1 MMHRFTFLLC
11 ALTLTLSPFGLHA
24 QSSSP
29 IKAKVAEQ
37 LEAIQQDVM
46 DLQNAV
52 LAYHETGHCVGCQ
65 NKVSKLENHIAD
77 VAWFLAS
84 EKPSYLRLHLA
95 PSVNTLQ
102 TWLNEPDAV
111 SNVHHVLGDLM
122 TRSAYEFLLLGD
134 VKWDASF
141 WARAQDAW
149 PRERATLGLS
159 AQALKR
165 ADRGFKKAVRGR

>member
-11 ALTLTLSPFGLHA
+11 ACLLALSPCSVYA

-29 IKAKVAEQ
+29 TKAKVAEQ
-37 LEAIQQDVM
+37 LDAIQQDVM

-52 LAYHETGHCVGCQ
+52 LAYHETGHCTGCQ
-65 NKVSKLENHIAD
+65 NKVSMLENHMAD

-84 EKPSYLRLHLA
+84 EKPSYLRQHLA
-95 PSVNTLQ
+95 PSVNGLQ

-111 SNVHHVLGDLM
+111 PNVHQVLGDVM

-134 VKWDASF
+134 IKWDASF
-141 WARAQDAW
+141 WARAQEAW
-149 PRERATLGLS
+149 PREKATMGLS

-165 ADRGFKKAVRGR
+165 ADRGFKKAFRGR